1 MSTTVARNFKTVS
14 ELVQRM
20 GPYLLIELI
29 LPGGTLI
36 ALLLFLSRRSDSS
49 ALAAVAA
56 PARIALARL
65 VAWRNAVVRFLLPDA
80 IVALLEDDTTAA
92 ERDGLEPLAMGPSRF
107 SRVQAGV

>member
-36 ALLLFLSRRSDSS
+36 ALLLFLSRRGDSA
-49 ALAAVAA
+49 ALGAMAA

-65 VAWRNAVVRFLLPDA
+65 AAWRRAVVRFLLPDA
-80 IVALLEDDTTAA
+80 ILALLDDDTTTT
-92 ERDGLEPLAMGPSRF
+92 ERDGLEPLAMGPSRL
-107 SRVQAGV
+107 SRA